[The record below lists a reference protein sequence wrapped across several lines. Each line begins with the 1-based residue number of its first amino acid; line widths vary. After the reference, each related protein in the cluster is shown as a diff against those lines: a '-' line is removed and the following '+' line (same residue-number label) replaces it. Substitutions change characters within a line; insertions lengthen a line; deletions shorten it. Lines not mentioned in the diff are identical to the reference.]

1 MHSLISDNRE
11 AIAALCK
18 RFHVLRL
25 DVFGS
30 AAAGGFDPSRS
41 DVDLLVEFDDA
52 MPIRRFR
59 AYFELKAEL
68 EKLFGR
74 EVDLVE
80 PGGIRNEYYR
90 RGIEATRER
99 LYAA

>member
-1 MHSLISDNRE
+1 MHHLITDNRE
-11 AIAALCK
+11 AIGELCK

-30 AAAGGFDPSRS
+30 AAAGGFDPARS

-68 EKLFGR
+68 ERLLGR

-90 RGIEATRER
+90 KGIEATREG

>member
-1 MHSLISDNRE
+1 MHRLLSDNRE
-11 AIAALCK
+11 TIVELCK
-18 RFHVLRL
+18 RFHVSRL

-30 AAAGGFDPSRS
+30 AAAGGFDPARS

-59 AYFELKAEL
+59 AYFGLKAEL
-68 EKLFGR
+68 EALLGR
-74 EVDLVE
+74 KVDLVE
-80 PGGIRNEYYR
+80 PGGIRNAYYK
-90 RGIEATRER
+90 RGIEATREQ

>member
-1 MHSLISDNRE
+1 MHPLITDNRE

-30 AAAGGFDPSRS
+30 AATGGFDPARS

-52 MPIRRFR
+52 MPIRRFK

-68 EKLFGR
+68 ESLFGR

-80 PGGIRNEYYR
+80 PAGIRNVYYR